1 MKRRIS
7 FQFAFVIILA
17 ILSFVIG
24 TSLIVQNNLNK
35 ITELNLNQY
44 LNMVSTDV
52 DKGLSPAE
60 IVVKY
65 QDSNDFLR
73 ITFMNSSGVVLVDSL
88 ATNLDNHLSR
98 PEFQNLGTAYIRESD
113 TLNKKMMYLA
123 TQINDDLFL
132 RVAIPIN
139 SILPFL
145 NDFIGLSL
153 VIGAVIAGLSVLL
166 IYTLTK
172 NTLVPLKNLKD
183 TLNEVYRGEYKE
195 VLPLDKFV
203 EMNGIINEINDISR
217 LISSNIVSLNEEKL
231 KSDFLLNHMNQG
243 ICVLDFEGKVV
254 LVNQFL
260 RTLFHYSDE
269 INFHKDYLY
278 LFREKAVQDA
288 IKKAYHS
295 NVNTTTLIEINN
307 EYFSVFV
314 AFLEK
319 NWLQQPSVVLLFT
332 DVTDVKNIETLKR
345 DFFINASHE
354 LKSPLTSIM
363 GASELISSGM
373 VKDLDTIQDLASRIL
388 DESTRMNHL
397 VMDMLNL
404 SKYENQ
410 MISNTD
416 EFIEL
421 DQVVLEV
428 KNMVVPSMEKKN
440 MIWKESL
447 PKVVIRATHEHMV
460 QLIRNLVENSIQY
473 GNDGGMVSVS
483 LSQQDESIQIVVE
496 DNGIG
501 IPKADQSR
509 VFERFYRVDKARS
522 KKTGGT
528 GLGLSIV
535 KHIVLIYQG
544 QIELESQEGKG
555 TKITI
560 VFPK

>member
-17 ILSFVIG
+17 ILSFAIG
-24 TSLIVQNNLNK
+24 SSLIVQNNLNK
-35 ITELNLNQY
+35 VTELNLNQY
-44 LNMVSTDV
+44 LSMVSTDV
-52 DKGLSPAE
+52 DTGLSPAE

-65 QDSNDFLR
+65 QDSTDFLR
-73 ITFMNSSGVVLVDSL
+73 ITFMNASGVVLVDSL
-88 ATNLDNHLSR
+88 ATDLDNHLTR
-98 PEFQNLGTAYIRESD
+98 PEFQNLGTAYIRDSD

-123 TQINDDLFL
+123 MQINDELYL

-153 VIGAVIAGLSVLL
+153 AIGAVIAVLSVLL

-172 NTLVPLKNLKD
+172 NTLVPLKNLKE

-195 VLPLDKFV
+195 VMPLDRYV

-243 ICVLDFEGKVV
+243 ICVLDQDGRVV

-269 INFHKDYLY
+269 TNFHKDYLY
-278 LFREKAVQDA
+278 MFREKSIQEA
-288 IKKAYHS
+288 IQKAYQA

-307 EYFSVFV
+307 EYFSIYV

-363 GASELISSGM
+363 GASELIASGM
-373 VKDLDTIQDLASRIL
+373 VKDTDTIQDLSNRIL
-388 DESTRMNHL
+388 EESARMNHL

-410 MISNTD
+410 TISSVED
-416 EFIEL
+416 LIEL
-421 DQVVLEV
+421 DEVVLEV
-428 KNMVVPSMEKKN
+428 KNMVFPSMEKKN
-440 MIWKESL
+440 MSWKGSL
-447 PKVVIRATHEHMV
+447 SKIVMRATHEHMV

-473 GNDGGMVSVS
+473 GNEGGMVSVS
-483 LSQQDESIQIVVE
+483 LSKQDEWIRLVVE
-496 DNGIG
+496 DDGIG
-501 IPKADQSR
+501 IPKSDQSR

-544 QIELESQEGKG
+544 QIVLESQEGKG

-560 VFPK
+560 IFPE